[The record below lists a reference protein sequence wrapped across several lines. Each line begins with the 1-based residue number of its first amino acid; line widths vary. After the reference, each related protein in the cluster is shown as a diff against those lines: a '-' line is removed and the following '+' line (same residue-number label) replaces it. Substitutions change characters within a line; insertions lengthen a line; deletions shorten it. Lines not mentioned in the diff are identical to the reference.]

1 MSGAAIAAEV
11 AAALVEAAT
20 ATGLGRLVATLR
32 KRTGPDVP
40 WTGIDLTT
48 TDAEITVLQVQRKV
62 RDGLNMTERTVKMLL
77 ISATGA
83 VPAKGDQ
90 VAVGVAP
97 ADVTDATA
105 WTRLGE
111 VETLA
116 PGGTSLLYKATLE
129 G

>member
-20 ATGLGRLVATLR
+20 DTGTGRLVATLR
-32 KRTGPDVP
+32 KRSGPDVP
-40 WTGIDLTT
+40 WTGAELATNDT
-48 TDAEITVLQVQRKV
+48 EITVLQVQRKI
-62 RDGLNMTERTVKMLL
+62 RDGANMTERTVKMLL
-77 ISATGA
+77 ISALGA

-90 VAVGVAP
+90 VAVGIAP
-97 ADVTDATA
+97 ASVTDSTA

-116 PGGTSLLYKATLE
+116 PGGTSLLYKAMLE

>member
-1 MSGAAIAAEV
+1 MSGADIATEIH
-11 AAALVEAAT
+11 AALIEAAT
-20 ATGLGRLVATLR
+20 ATGAGRLVATLR
-32 KRTGPDVP
+32 KRGGPDVP
-40 WTGIDLTT
+40 WTGTPLTT
-48 TDAEITVLQVQRKV
+48 TDTEITVLQVQRKV

-77 ISATGA
+77 ISATGS

-90 VAVGVAP
+90 VAVGIAP
-97 ADVTDATA
+97 ADVTDATK

-116 PGGTSLLYKATLE
+116 PGGTSLMYKAMLE

>member
-20 ATGLGRLVATLR
+20 DTGTGRLVATLR
-32 KRTGPDVP
+32 KRSGPDVP
-40 WTGIDLTT
+40 WTGAGLGT

-62 RDGLNMTERTVKMLL
+62 RDGLNMTEKTVKMLL

-90 VAVGVAP
+90 VAVGIAP
-97 ADVTDATA
+97 AAVTDSTP

-111 VETLA
+111 VEMLA
-116 PGGTSLLYKATLE
+116 PGGASLLYKAMLE

>member
-11 AAALVEAAT
+11 SAALAEAGAAT
-20 ATGLGRLVATLR
+20 GTGKLIATLR
-32 KRTGPDVP
+32 KRSGPDVP
-40 WTGIDLTT
+40 WTGTPLTE
-48 TDAEITVLQVQRKV
+48 TDTEITVLQVQRKV

-83 VPAKGDQ
+83 APAKGDQ
-90 VAVGVAP
+90 VAVGIAP
-97 ADVTDATA
+97 ADVTDTTT

-116 PGGTSLLYKATLE
+116 PGGASLLYKAMLE